1 MSNRVE
7 DGEDALAEGSV
18 GVVVAGCV
26 DGPVDK
32 ERAAHDGFAVDKAP
46 VAAVGAVVAI
56 VAHGEIFSGG
66 NDEFVALDVFA
77 DFASPLDLHGRD
89 EDLIA
94 GGRKGVVQRIVAGGG
109 IVDDVGFVEQFA
121 VDEYLLVD
129 NFQM

>member
-32 ERAAHDGFAVDKAP
+32 ERAAHDGFAVDEAP

-56 VAHGEIFSGG
+56 SPMAKYFPGG
-66 NDEFVALDVFA
+66 TTSS
-77 DFASPLDLHGRD
+77 SP
-89 EDLIA
+89 
-94 GGRKGVVQRIVAGGG
+94 
-109 IVDDVGFVEQFA
+109 
-121 VDEYLLVD
+121 
-129 NFQM
+129 